1 MNVWL
6 FSKTTTKVVQKSQ
19 TCKFSKKK
27 YKKMQK
33 NLVMSKK
40 SSNFAGFFA

>member
-1 MNVWL
+1 MKFLLRQNTIGSLWCL
-6 FSKTTTKVVQKSQ
+6 LNPQKLIEN
-19 TCKFSKKK
+19 F
-27 YKKMQK
+27 KKMQK